1 MQFQPTTRFFYKQ
14 LSCLGSSVKN
24 GLKIKQLAKQPPTL
38 KTPLQKSFGW
48 ALSKKFYRVNF

>member
-14 LSCLGSSVKN
+14 PSCLRSSVKN

-38 KTPLQKSFGW
+38 TTPLQKGFGW
-48 ALSKKFYRVNF
+48 PLSKKFYFFNF

>member
-14 LSCLGSSVKN
+14 PSSLRSSVKT

-38 KTPLQKSFGW
+38 TTPLQKGFG
-48 ALSKKFYRVNF
+48 